1 MVMNIPDEELL
12 YWLALTEVKGVGARR
27 AALLIRAMGS
37 PRRVFE
43 ASQGEILSINGMSRK
58 VAEEIKRFNDWEMLR
73 GRVQRCR
80 EEGISIITL
89 SSPEYP
95 ALLREIPDPPPVL
108 YVHGELADDDRF
120 SVAIVGPRVPTDY
133 GRRVAAMMAGELVR
147 CGLTIVSGMAR
158 GIDTTAHLAAIKN
171 GGRTIAVLGSGIDV
185 PYPPENKGL
194 MKRIAEAG
202 AVISEFPP
210 GTGPEREN
218 FPKRNRII
226 SGLSLGVLV
235 VEATRDSGALITAR
249 CGLEQDRDVFA
260 VPGMITSDRSTG
272 TNKLIRAGA
281 ILVERPGDILE
292 EIAPQLKGYLQERK
306 GREIPLTEEEK
317 MILGFLSPEPLHI
330 DEITRAAGMAPG
342 RVMGLLTGLELKGV
356 IQQCEGKRFCLP
368 LR

>member
-1 MVMNIPDEELL
+1 MSRPVDELACF
-12 YWLALTEVKGVGARR
+12 LALTRVKGIGPRR
-27 AALLIRAMGS
+27 AELLIREIGS
-37 PRRVFE
+37 ALQVFD
-43 ASQGEILSINGMSRK
+43 ASSKELSSLRGMNEKIAREIRG
-58 VAEEIKRFNDWEMLR
+58 FNDWSWVEEVL
-73 GRVQRCR
+73 GRCR
-80 EEGISIITL
+80 EEEISILTIT
-89 SSPEYP
+89 SSAYP
-95 ALLREIPDPPPVL
+95 PLLKEIPDPPPVL
-108 YVHGELADDDRF
+108 YMRGELADDDRF
-120 SVAIVGPRVPTDY
+120 SVAIVGPRAPTEY
-133 GRRVAAMMAGELVR
+133 GRRVADMMAGELVR
-147 CGLTIVSGMAR
+147 CGLTVVSGMAR

-185 PYPPENKGL
+185 PYPPENEGL
-194 MKRIAEAG
+194 MKRIERTG

-249 CGLEQDRDVFA
+249 CGLEQGRDVFA

-292 EIAPQLKGYLQERK
+292 EIAPQLKGYLQVRK
-306 GREIPLTEEEK
+306 DPGYPLTEEEK
-317 MILGFLSPEPLHI
+317 RILSFLSPEPLHI
-330 DEITRAAGMAPG
+330 DEITRAAGMAPS